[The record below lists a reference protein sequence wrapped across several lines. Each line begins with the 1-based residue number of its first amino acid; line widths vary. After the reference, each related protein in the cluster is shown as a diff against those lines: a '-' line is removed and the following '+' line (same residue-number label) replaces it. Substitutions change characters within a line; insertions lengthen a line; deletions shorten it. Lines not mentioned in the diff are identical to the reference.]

1 MLFLGDSFRH
11 TNSTCRT
18 HNAAKVTTYALG
30 ANESGLTR
38 STVKD
43 NSLMTAVATRH
54 LTASATHAELLVE
67 LRIDDDVAI
76 QMVGLQELL

>member
-1 MLFLGDSFRH
+1 MLFLGDPFRH

-18 HNAAKVTTYALG
+18 HNAAEVTTYALG

-43 NSLMTAVATRH
+43 NSLMTAVAT
-54 LTASATHAELLVE
+54 
-67 LRIDDDVAI
+67 
-76 QMVGLQELL
+76 